1 MGQSDTQERRT
12 RWSFAYD
19 RDNTWYWQAKRATGK
34 LERSE
39 VKLETLADCLTDAM
53 AHGYVAWNRAAERRR
68 ESSQELL
75 DEDRQ

>member
-1 MGQSDTQERRT
+1 MSDVQERRT

-19 RDNTWYWQAKRATGK
+19 RDNTWYWQAKRNNGR

-53 AHGYVAWNRAAERRR
+53 SHGYVAWNRAAERRR
-68 ESSQELL
+68 DPEELL
-75 DEDRQ
+75 DDDAR